1 MTPPSA
7 AEVAALPKVR
17 VLGVDSPLL
26 EATGEY
32 SGMGAGAPVQD
43 TTLFGI
49 VCILEDRA
57 IFVKMLGP
65 SAQVLAER
73 ERFAAFVASMHLEGD
88 GH

>member
-1 MTPPSA
+1 
-7 AEVAALPKVR
+7 
-17 VLGVDSPLL
+17 
-26 EATGEY
+26 
-32 SGMGAGAPVQD
+32 MGAAGPIKD
-43 TTLFGI
+43 TTLYGI

-73 ERFAAFVASMHLEGD
+73 ERFTAFVASMHLEGS